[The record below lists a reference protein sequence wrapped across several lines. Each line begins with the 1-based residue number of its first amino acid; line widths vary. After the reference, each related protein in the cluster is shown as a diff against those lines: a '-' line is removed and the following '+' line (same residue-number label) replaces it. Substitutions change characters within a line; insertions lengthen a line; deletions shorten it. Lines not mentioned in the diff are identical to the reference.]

1 MWIAITIAAA
11 AVLTGFG
18 LLARLYLRARRDAQ
32 EAYELALFLEDTN
45 KRLGSAMF
53 GKGVLEQAIRRAKTR
68 GRN

>member
-11 AVLTGFG
+11 AVLAGFIA
-18 LLARLYLRARRDAQ
+18 LARKYMRARHDAR
-32 EAYELALFLEDTN
+32 EAWRLVQTLEGAN
-45 KRLGSAMF
+45 KRLGAELF